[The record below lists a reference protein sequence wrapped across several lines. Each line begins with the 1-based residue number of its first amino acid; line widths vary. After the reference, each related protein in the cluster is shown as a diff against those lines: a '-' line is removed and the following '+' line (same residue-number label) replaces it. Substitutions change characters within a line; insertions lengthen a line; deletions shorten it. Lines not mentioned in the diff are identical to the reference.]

1 MANLKLRMCLLALKG
16 EPTPFDRY
24 VSKAHVPDMIDISR
38 PRHAAEKA
46 FLTSLR
52 LVEEENFVF
61 LPIIGEAGTGKT
73 HFFWFIKEIE
83 RKYSNYWR
91 CVYVPSPPSSERI
104 ALHIYSCCLDQL
116 SDLLP
121 TASNNLMLGFLN
133 YKNREKITQQ
143 GFIDKIAE
151 NYGSASKDILNALFT
166 YKEKRGKNKILA
178 ERFLLGDLL
187 PNQSSL
193 SIKSRSLEDKDIGV
207 ALKLLARYYRKTL
220 VFYFDELE
228 IPFRSNIEG
237 IKEAFL
243 SSLKNLSNIPNTVI
257 ITACLTDFWPN
268 LKMDLKNLFPYM
280 TKEADLL
287 PFSVQDL
294 KDFYWK
300 AMNHW
305 WQSVCGVFPPSD
317 HPYFPLIESDFDEI
331 LLKTNGNPRNCIKL
345 IRKYLD
351 ARFSVYLEG
360 SADPPS
366 LSHDDSLKLDILEEE
381 SLIISNETIS
391 QALITTLTGRFNSLK
406 YQYELVEKPQF
417 DPKERI
423 SFYLNIE
430 NTKIG
435 IQIPKVKSFNRDGGI
450 AAYYALQSLKNT
462 IDAGHIHYGLM
473 IAPFQT
479 QGEKFIDLLAQAKFR
494 VKCLYVNGEV
504 AENLI
509 LHSQNSSFGREIVRN
524 ILTFLNQENSCQDKK
539 ISQKTSSFISIPI
552 YGTPYQL
559 QSESGLI
566 SICRANN
573 IQAAASATL
582 STDSLV
588 KELEIQFLESTG
600 RDLTSFVSK
609 KTLINLI
616 NKISK

>member
-1 MANLKLRMCLLALKG
+1 MANLKLRMCLLALRG

-38 PRHAAEKA
+38 PRQAPEKA
-46 FLTSLR
+46 FLASLR
-52 LVEEENFVF
+52 LVEKENFVF
-61 LPIIGEAGTGKT
+61 LPIIGDAGTGKT

-121 TASNNLMLGFLN
+121 ITSNNLMLDFLN
-133 YKNREKITQQ
+133 YKNREKITRQ

-151 NYGSASKDILNALFT
+151 NYGSVSKDILTAFFT

-187 PNQSSL
+187 PSQSSL
-193 SIKSRSLEDKDIGV
+193 DIESRSLEKDKDIGV

-228 IPFRSNIEG
+228 IPFRSKIEG
-237 IKEAFL
+237 IKETFL

-257 ITACLTDFWPN
+257 IAACLTDFWPN
-268 LKMDLKNLFPYM
+268 LKTDLKNIFPYM
-280 TKEADLL
+280 VKEAVLL

-300 AMNHW
+300 SMNQW
-305 WQSVCGVFPPSD
+305 WQSVCGVFPPSEN
-317 HPYFPLIESDFDEI
+317 PYFPLIESDFVKI
-331 LLKTNGNPRNCIKL
+331 HLKTKGIPRNCIKL

-351 ARFSVYLEG
+351 TRFSAYLE
-360 SADPPS
+360 SSDDTPDS
-366 LSHDDSLKLDILEEE
+366 SHDDNLKLDIVEDEVLT
-381 SLIISNETIS
+381 INAETIS
-391 QALITTLTGRFNSLK
+391 QALKTIITDRFKSLK
-406 YQYELVEKPQF
+406 YQYELVEKPLF
-417 DPKERI
+417 ASKERI

-430 NTKIG
+430 NIKIG
-435 IQIPKVKSFNRDGGI
+435 IQIPKVKSFNRNGGI
-450 AAYYALQSLKNT
+450 AAYYALQSLNNAINT
-462 IDAGHIHYGLM
+462 GHIHYGLM

-479 QGEKFIDLLAQAKFR
+479 HGEKFIDLLVQTKFR
-494 VKCLYVNGEV
+494 VKCLYINGEV

-524 ILTFLNQENSCQDKK
+524 ILIFLNQENS
-539 ISQKTSSFISIPI
+539 P
-552 YGTPYQL
+552 
-559 QSESGLI
+559 
-566 SICRANN
+566 
-573 IQAAASATL
+573 
-582 STDSLV
+582 
-588 KELEIQFLESTG
+588 
-600 RDLTSFVSK
+600 SK
-609 KTLINLI
+609 
-616 NKISK
+616 

>member
-1 MANLKLRMCLLALKG
+1 MSNLKLRMCLLALKG

-24 VSKAHVPDMIDISR
+24 VSKAYVPDMIDISR

-52 LVEEENFVF
+52 VVEEENFVF

-104 ALHIYSCCLDQL
+104 NLHIYSCCLDQL

-121 TASNNLMLGFLN
+121 IASNNLMLDFLN
-133 YKNREKITQQ
+133 YRTREKITREE
-143 GFIDKIAE
+143 FIDKVTK
-151 NYGSASKDILNALFT
+151 NYPSASKDILTALFT

-187 PNQSSL
+187 PNLSSL
-193 SIKSRSLEDKDIGV
+193 SIEARSLEDNVIGV
-207 ALKLLARYYRKTL
+207 ALKLLAHYYRKTL

-228 IPFRSNIEG
+228 IPFRSKIEG

-243 SSLKNLSNIPNTVI
+243 LSLKNLSNIPNTVI
-257 ITACLTDFWPN
+257 IAACLTDFWPN
-268 LKMDLKNLFPYM
+268 FKTNLMNLFPDM
-280 TKEADLL
+280 VKEAVLL

-300 AMNHW
+300 SMNQW
-305 WQSVCGVFPPSD
+305 WQSVCGVFPPSEN
-317 HPYFPLIESDFDEI
+317 PYFPLVESDFDEI
-331 LLKTNGNPRNCIKL
+331 LLKTNGNPRTCIKL

-351 ARFSVYLEG
+351 IRFSSFLEG
-360 SADPPS
+360 NGDTPDF
-366 LSHDDSLKLDILEEE
+366 SHDDSLTLDIVEEE
-381 SLIISNETIS
+381 ALTITAETIS
-391 QALITTLTGRFNSLK
+391 QALKTTITDRFKSLK

-417 DPKERI
+417 ASKDRI
-423 SFYLNIE
+423 SFYLNVE
-430 NTKIG
+430 NIKIG
-435 IQIPKVKSFNRDGGI
+435 VQIPKVKSFNRNGGI
-450 AAYYALQSLKNT
+450 VAYYALQSLKNA
-462 IDAGHIHYGLM
+462 IDTGDIHYGLM
-473 IAPFQT
+473 IAPYQT
-479 QGEKFIDLLAQAKFR
+479 QGEKFIDLLAQTEFR

-524 ILTFLNQENSCQDKK
+524 ILNFLN
-539 ISQKTSSFISIPI
+539 
-552 YGTPYQL
+552 
-559 QSESGLI
+559 
-566 SICRANN
+566 
-573 IQAAASATL
+573 
-582 STDSLV
+582 
-588 KELEIQFLESTG
+588 
-600 RDLTSFVSK
+600 
-609 KTLINLI
+609 
-616 NKISK
+616 